1 MNTQNPHRPEEAMEI
16 GFIGAG
22 AIASAIAGHLV
33 SAGHPAT
40 LASRRGPDS
49 LKDQVAALGP
59 LARAGTR
66 AEAAA
71 AQMVFLSVMW
81 GDIDAALSG
90 LPDWDGR
97 IVVDTTNQFEQVGG
111 QYVPVDTR
119 SHFGVETGSEVI
131 ALKAPGA
138 RVIKAFNT
146 LFAPDVARDPRHDGG
161 QRVLFYCGDDPGA
174 KATFAHVTGKVGWFP
189 VDLGSLRD
197 GGRLMQ
203 VGTGVLTGL
212 HLLTQHAEPAPRED
226 ARA

>member
-1 MNTQNPHRPEEAMEI
+1 MEF

-22 AIASAIAGHLV
+22 AIANAVAGHL
-33 SAGHPAT
+33 ARARHPVT
-40 LASRRGPDS
+40 LSNRRGPDS
-49 LKDQVAALGP
+49 LKEQVAALGP

-71 AQMVFLSVMW
+71 APLVFLSVMW
-81 GDIDAALSG
+81 GDIDAALAG

-97 IVVDTTNQFEQVGG
+97 ILVDTTNQFDQAGG

-119 SHFGVETGSEVI
+119 AAFGVETGSEVV
-131 ALKAPGA
+131 ASKARGA

-174 KATFAHVTGKVGWFP
+174 KATFAGVAGEAGWFP

-203 VGTGVLTGL
+203 VGGPLPGL
-212 HLLTQHAEPAPRED
+212 HLLTQHAEPARRGD
-226 ARA
+226 HSA